1 MSNIHIYFLLDTI
14 SKEGSLQKLL
24 DLNLTY
30 SQIAAITTEVIESGL
45 ITDKERKFVLTEKGQ
60 IILKQLKNKYRPLW
74 IEQDLKFK
82 IPQIDKNSIYLP
94 KQSGLPFKLQS

>member
-30 SQIAAITTEVIESGL
+30 SQIAAITSEVIESGL
-45 ITDKERKFVLTEKGQ
+45 ITDKEKKFVLTEEGKT
-60 IILKQLKNKYRPLW
+60 LLNQLKKKYRPLW
-74 IEQDLKFK
+74 IEQDLNFK
-82 IPQIDKNSIYLP
+82 IPQIDVDSIYLP
-94 KQSGLPFKLQS
+94 KRSGLSFKLQS